1 MNARLII
8 FALAL
13 LTAILL
19 LRLAITED
27 RLLLFPDHG
36 HGEQR
41 QLLDK

>member
-8 FALAL
+8 LALAL
-13 LTAILL
+13 LAAILL
-19 LRLAITED
+19 LQVAINEG

>member
-13 LTAILL
+13 LAAILL
-19 LRLAITED
+19 LQVAITEG
-27 RLLLFPDHG
+27 RLLPFPDHG